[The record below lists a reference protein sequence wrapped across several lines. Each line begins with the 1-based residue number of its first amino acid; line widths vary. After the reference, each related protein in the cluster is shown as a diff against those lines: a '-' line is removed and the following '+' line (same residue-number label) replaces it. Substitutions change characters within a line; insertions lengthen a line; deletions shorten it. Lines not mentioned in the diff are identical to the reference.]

1 MGLYLASSRFF
12 WSRSGVGLMLYLA
25 LCALLAAAVGWG
37 FYYSSQSW
45 FKEHKSQEEVSALRL
60 VDAFVANYSAIRKQL
75 GGDAPVPA
83 TFRAHSIDAFN
94 ARGGSGDNF
103 HLRWVG
109 RAGRQINTAPSDAEM
124 ARAIE
129 AFAAAPEP
137 KPESEL
143 LNVNG
148 QLTFRTLY
156 PSLASEQSCVDCH
169 NKLQPQGAGWR
180 LNDVMGAFAI
190 DTPVAGFLHTILLQS
205 IGLSCGLFL
214 ALAALG
220 AALAVLQFRHMLER
234 ETAAGE
240 IGRAKTFLHTV
251 IENMPLMI
259 TVKEMRTQRYTLVNR
274 AAERIFDFPREEI
287 LGRRPHDILPKATAD
302 LFVASDK
309 DALNADGSPAVFEH
323 HLTTGRLGERV
334 LTTTKLPIPSQGGAP
349 PYILS
354 ISEDITEQKRAEE
367 QISYLARH
375 DALTGLPNRTAFL
388 DLLESTLVR
397 ARANAASFAVL
408 CLNLDRFKEIND
420 LFGHA
425 AGDAALRECARR
437 LELAADGSPVAR
449 LGGDEF
455 AIILSNGEAPAAAE
469 ALASKLLALIK
480 EQYLIRG
487 EPAQLSASIGVAIH
501 PADGVD
507 ATSLLAN
514 ADAALDRAKGERG
527 AVRFFATEMDQRLR
541 GRRALQH
548 ELGFALAK
556 GELGLHF
563 QPQASIKGKII
574 GFEAL
579 LRWSRGSGG
588 FVPPG
593 EFIPLAEEN
602 GLIVP
607 IGEWALRK
615 ACREAASWSAPLQIA
630 VNLSPIQFQHGDLPA
645 VVHAALLESGLSPGR
660 LELEITEGVVLGDS
674 SRALS
679 ILRRLKTLGV
689 RIAMDDFGTGYSS
702 LSYLQSFPFDK
713 IKIDRAF
720 ISNLE
725 GSTHS
730 AAIVTAV
737 IGLARGLGL
746 PVLAE
751 GVETQSQLAFLARE
765 ACDEVQGYL
774 IGKPRPIEDYS
785 ALLAELPA
793 GLRRGF
799 ERADSPAQAA
809 PPRAASA

>member
-1 MGLYLASSRFF
+1 MGFYSASSRFF

-25 LCALLAAAVGWG
+25 LCALLAASVGWG
-37 FYYSSQSW
+37 FYYSSLSW
-45 FKEHKSQEEVSALRL
+45 FKQHKSQEEVTALRL
-60 VDAFVANYSAIRKQL
+60 VDAFVANYSSVRKQF

-94 ARGGSGDNF
+94 ARSGGGDNF

-109 RAGRQINTAPSDAEM
+109 RAGRQIATPPSDDEM

-129 AFAAAPEP
+129 EFAAAPTP
-137 KPESEL
+137 KPESGL
-143 LNVNG
+143 LDVNG
-148 QLTFRTLY
+148 DLTFRTLY

-169 NKLQPQGAGWR
+169 NRLQPEGTRWR

-190 DTPVAGFLHTILLQS
+190 DTPVAGFLHTILVQS

-220 AALAVLQFRHMLER
+220 AGLAILQFRHMLER
-234 ETAAGE
+234 ETAAAE
-240 IGRAKTFLHTV
+240 IGRAKTFLDTI

-309 DALNADGSPAVFEH
+309 DALNEKGAPAVFEH
-323 HLTTGRLGERV
+323 HVATGRMGERV
-334 LTTTKLPIPSQGGAP
+334 LTTTKLPIKSQGGAP

-354 ISEDITEQKRAEE
+354 ISEDITERKRAEE
-367 QISYLARH
+367 QVVYLARH
-375 DALTGLPNRTAFL
+375 DALTSLPNRAAFL
-388 DLLESTLVR
+388 DQLESTLAR
-397 ARANAASFAVL
+397 ARASAAPFAVL

-437 LELAADGSPVAR
+437 LQAAAEASPVTR

-455 AIILSNGEAPAAAE
+455 AIILADGDMPASAE
-469 ALASKLLALIK
+469 ALASRLLAALA
-480 EQYLIRG
+480 EPYFVEG
-487 EPAQLSASIGVAIH
+487 EPAQLRASIGVTIY
-501 PADGVD
+501 PADGAD
-507 ATSLLAN
+507 ATALLAN
-514 ADAALDRAKGERG
+514 ADAALDRAKSERG

-548 ELGFALAK
+548 ELGFALTK
-556 GELGLHF
+556 GELDLHF
-563 QPQASIKGKII
+563 QPQASIEGKII

-579 LRWSRGSGG
+579 LRWRRGSGG
-588 FVPPG
+588 FVSPG

-615 ACREAASWSAPLQIA
+615 ACREAASWPAPLQIA
-630 VNLSPIQFQHGDLPA
+630 VNLSPIQFRHGDLPGM
-645 VVHAALLESGLSPGR
+645 VHAALLETGLSPGR
-660 LELEITEGVVLGDS
+660 LELEITEGVLLGDT

-765 ACDEVQGYL
+765 SCDEVQGYL

-785 ALLAELPA
+785 ALVADLPPD
-793 GLRRGF
+793 LRRSV
-799 ERADSPAQAA
+799 ERSASPAQPS
-809 PPRAASA
+809 PPRVVSA